1 MAIEIV
7 DFPIENGGSFHSYV
21 SLPEGSFNDISQQR
35 SRVGVDIVLIDVNC
49 LFCCRIFM
57 NFPNLSMPVEQSQ
70 VCWSWDVRRAVKK
83 EHIGTHRNSVRTS
96 NPGVFTVEAT
106 GQDSGRMGQRWSK
119 QMGMDMSSQ
128 IRRTKRWRSKMSSSI
143 LKKRRLNH
151 STAFSDRSLTVCPSV
166 RFFAVHRLSSY
177 LFKVWRTGFASW
189 QGLWH
194 CMTLPYG
201 TGSIPI
207 KIPFLVGWTSI
218 NPSYFDVNY
227 RGTGFW
233 PIPIW
238 AIQSCYALFGPK
250 EVQGLVRS
258 VSFILM
264 KMSVY
269 RLHPMENQI
278 HTQNIFYCIW
288 HCITLYRV
296 MLCYTITMLYY
307 TILYYT
313 MLCHI
318 ILCFIMWHCIMLC
331 YLLWCYI
338 ILHCIIFNSILL
350 YYIILYRIVLYC
362 IINIVLYCIIN
373 IVVIYIYIHMHF
385 KQCYININQPMHHL
399 CCLF

>member
-143 LKKRRLNH
+143 LKK
-151 STAFSDRSLTVCPSV
+151 TTVES
-166 RFFAVHRLSSY
+166 F
-177 LFKVWRTGFASW
+177 
-189 QGLWH
+189 H
-194 CMTLPYG
+194 CVLGSESHCVSKRKIFRGSQAELLP
-201 TGSIPI
+201 
-207 KIPFLVGWTSI
+207 
-218 NPSYFDVNY
+218 
-227 RGTGFW
+227 
-233 PIPIW
+233 
-238 AIQSCYALFGPK
+238 
-250 EVQGLVRS
+250 VQGLKNWLCFLARIVT
-258 VSFILM
+258 
-264 KMSVY
+264 
-269 RLHPMENQI
+269 LHDIAIWDWINTYKNTIFSGMNIHKSQI
-278 HTQNIFYCIW
+278 FWCELQG
-288 HCITLYRV
+288 YRV
-296 MLCYTITMLYY
+296 LTHPHMGHTVLLCLVRPQRGSRSCPFSLLYLDEDVCLQASSNGESDSYSKHILLYMTLHYIIPCYVILLLCCIILYY
-307 TILYYT
+307 TILCYVILYYVLLCDIVSCYV
-313 MLCHI
+313 MLS
-318 ILCFIMWHCIMLC
+318 
-331 YLLWCYI
+331 LWCYI

-350 YYIILYRIVLYC
+350 YYIILYRIVLYYKYC
-362 IINIVLYCIIN
+362 IVLY
-373 IVVIYIYIHMHF
+373 YKY
-385 KQCYININQPMHHL
+385 
-399 CCLF
+399 CC